1 LFIFF
6 ITHILRLQ
14 FKRKGIEILMSNV
27 KQGLSRKLLARVLS
41 VYFVLTLIVT
51 AGQVFT
57 EYLNAKSHIEDEL
70 KTLKNTFSTS
80 LTRAIWELNTPQA
93 KSIAVGLMELPI
105 VEGVQ
110 IRDENSNYIAD
121 LGRTSKLVS
130 EAITKGVVRDH
141 AGGTFG
147 YSFPL
152 IFEFS
157 GRTSLVGDVTLYSSS
172 AIIFS
177 RIEVGILFLIGNAIV
192 KTAFLVF
199 LFMSAFRSMLTNPLN
214 ELTQQITDFNLD
226 DPESS
231 KLDLSITEDNELK
244 VLETSYNKLID
255 EMIEFQSKLAGTQS
269 ELKQA
274 NQRLDDQ
281 NISLEEE
288 VAKKTATLSRIMLD
302 LEQQKD
308 ELLINQRELRQ
319 ENENRQFVEDE
330 LRKRNTELAT
340 SMETIQMAK
349 DQLVESERMASLGG
363 LVAGIAHD
371 VNTPLGVSV
380 TATSFLK
387 DRVQKLQS
395 AYDDKKLT
403 GSTMTSFLSEA
414 QQTITLLTNNLNRA
428 SDLISSFKQVAVD
441 QTSEAERE
449 INVSEYLTEVVQSL
463 APNFKKTQHTID
475 IHCPDDLSIKCAPGV
490 LAQILI
496 NMIMNSLIHGFED
509 KPKGAIRLDI
519 FERDGNLII
528 DYSDD
533 GRGLDE
539 GTLALHFDAFFTT
552 RRGKGG
558 SGLGTHIMYNL
569 ITQTLG
575 GSIEAFSQPNEGLQ
589 YKIRIPV

>member
-1 LFIFF
+1 
-6 ITHILRLQ
+6 
-14 FKRKGIEILMSNV
+14 
-27 KQGLSRKLLARVLS
+27 
-41 VYFVLTLIVT
+41 VT
-51 AGQVFT
+51 AGQIFT
-57 EYLNAKSHIEDEL
+57 EYLNAKSHIEGEL

-93 KSIAVGLMELPI
+93 KSIAIGLMELPI

-121 LGRTSKLVS
+121 LGRTSKLVGES
-130 EAITKGVVRDH
+130 ITKGVVRDH

-177 RIEVGILFLIGNAIV
+177 RIEVGIFFLIGNAIV

-199 LFMSAFRSMLTNPLN
+199 LFMSAFRTMLTNPLN

-231 KLDLSITEDNELK
+231 KLDLSIDEDNELK

-255 EMIEFQSKLAGTQS
+255 EMIEFQSKLAGTQN
-269 ELKQA
+269 ELQQA
-274 NQRLDDQ
+274 NLRLDDQ

-319 ENENRQFVEDE
+319 ENENRQFIEDE

-380 TATSFLK
+380 TATSFLQ

-403 GSTMTSFLSEA
+403 GNTMTSFLSEA

-490 LAQILI
+490 LAQILT

-509 KPKGAIRLDI
+509 KLKGAIKLEI
-519 FERDGNLII
+519 SEQNNNLII
-528 DYSDD
+528 NYSDD

-539 GTLALHFDAFFTT
+539 ATLTRHFDAFFTT

-569 ITQTLG
+569 VTQTLG
-575 GSIEAFSQPNEGLQ
+575 GHIEAFSQPGQGLQ
-589 YKIRIPV
+589 YKITIPV

>member
-1 LFIFF
+1 
-6 ITHILRLQ
+6 
-14 FKRKGIEILMSNV
+14 
-27 KQGLSRKLLARVLS
+27 
-41 VYFVLTLIVT
+41 VT
-51 AGQVFT
+51 AGQIFT
-57 EYLNAKSHIEDEL
+57 EYLNAKSHIEGEL
-70 KTLKNTFSTS
+70 KTLKNTFSTA
-80 LTRAIWELNTPQA
+80 LTRAIWELNTLQA
-93 KSIAVGLMELPI
+93 KSIASGLMELPI

-110 IRDENSNYIAD
+110 IRDEDSQYIAD
-121 LGRTSKLVS
+121 LGRTSRS
-130 EAITKGVVRDH
+130 FGESITRGEVRDH

-177 RIEVGILFLIGNAIV
+177 RIEVGIFLLIGNAIV

-199 LFMSAFRSMLTNPLN
+199 LFMSTFRTMLTNPLN

-226 DPESS
+226 HPESS
-231 KLDLSITEDNELK
+231 KLDLSIDEDNELK

-255 EMIEFQSKLAGTQS
+255 EMIEFQSKLTGTQN
-269 ELKQA
+269 ELQQA
-274 NQRLDDQ
+274 NLRLDDQ

-288 VAKKTATLSRIMLD
+288 VAKKTATLSRIMMD

-319 ENENRQFVEDE
+319 ENENRQFIEDE

-380 TATSFLK
+380 TATSFLH
-387 DRVQKLQS
+387 DRVKKLQ
-395 AYDDKKLT
+395 AVYDEKKLT
-403 GSTMTSFLSEA
+403 GNTMTSFLSEA
-414 QQTITLLTNNLNRA
+414 EQTITLLTNNLNRA

-463 APNFKKTQHTID
+463 APNFKKTQHSID

-490 LAQILI
+490 LAQILT
-496 NMIMNSLIHGFED
+496 NMIMNSLTHGFED
-509 KPKGAIRLDI
+509 KPKGAIKLEILEQDN
-519 FERDGNLII
+519 NLII
-528 DYSDD
+528 NYSDD
-533 GRGLDE
+533 GIGLDE
-539 GTLALHFDAFFTT
+539 ATLKRHFDAFFTT

-569 ITQTLG
+569 VTQTLG
-575 GSIEAFSQPNEGLQ
+575 GGIEAFSQPGKGLQ
-589 YKIRIPV
+589 YKITIPV

>member
-1 LFIFF
+1 MANI
-6 ITHILRLQ
+6 
-14 FKRKGIEILMSNV
+14 
-27 KQGLSRKLLARVLS
+27 KQGLSKRLLARVLS
-41 VYFVLTLIVT
+41 VYFVLTLVVT
-51 AGQVFT
+51 VFQVFT

-70 KTLKNTFSTS
+70 QTLKNTFSTS

-93 KSIAVGLMELPI
+93 KSIATGLMELPI

-110 IRDENSNYIAD
+110 IRDENGNYIAD
-121 LGRTSKLVS
+121 LGLTNKQLNES
-130 EAITKGVVRDH
+130 ITKGVVRDH

-172 AIIFS
+172 TIIFG
-177 RIEVGILFLIGNAIV
+177 RIEVGIFFLIGNALI

-199 LFMSAFRSMLTNPLN
+199 LFMNAFRNMLTKPLT
-214 ELTQQITDFNLD
+214 ELTQQISEFNLD

-231 KLDLSITEDNELK
+231 KLDLSVDEDNELT
-244 VLETSYNKLID
+244 LLQNSYNNLID
-255 EMIEFQSKLAGTQS
+255 DLVSFQLKLAGAQG
-269 ELKQA
+269 ELQA
-274 NQRLDDQ
+274 ANRRLDDQ

-288 VAKKTATLSRIMLD
+288 VAKKTATLSKIMLD

-330 LRKRNTELAT
+330 LRKRNSELAT
-340 SMETIQMAK
+340 SMDTLQLAK

-380 TATSFLK
+380 TATSFLQE
-387 DRVQKLQS
+387 RVVNLQS
-395 AYDDKKLT
+395 AFEEKKLT
-403 GSTMTSFLSEA
+403 SSTMSSFLTDA

-449 INVSEYLTEVVQSL
+449 INVRQYLGEVVHSL
-463 APNFKKTQHTID
+463 APNLKKTQHTIE
-475 IHCPDDLSIKCAPGV
+475 IHCPDDLMILCAPGV
-490 LAQILI
+490 LAQIFT
-496 NMIMNSLIHGFED
+496 NMIMNSLIHGFEN
-509 KPKGAIRLDI
+509 KIKGTIKIDI
-519 FERDGNLII
+519 SRIKNKLII
-528 DYSDD
+528 NYQDD
-533 GRGLDE
+533 GKGLSEDILE
-539 GTLALHFDAFFTT
+539 RHFDAFFTT

-569 ITQTLG
+569 VTQTLKG
-575 GSIEAFSQPNEGLQ
+575 DIEAFSKVHQGLR
-589 YKIRIPV
+589 YKISIPV

>member
-1 LFIFF
+1 
-6 ITHILRLQ
+6 
-14 FKRKGIEILMSNV
+14 MPNV
-27 KQGLSRKLLARVLS
+27 KQGLSKKLLARVLS

-80 LTRAIWELNTPQA
+80 LTRAIWELNTIQA

-121 LGRTSKLVS
+121 LGRTTKLHNES
-130 EAITKGVVRDH
+130 ITKGAVRDH
-141 AGGTFG
+141 IGGTFG

-172 AIIFS
+172 TIIFS

-199 LFMSAFRSMLTNPLN
+199 LFMSAFRTMLTNPLN
-214 ELTQQITDFNLD
+214 ELTQQIADFNLN

-231 KLDLSITEDNELK
+231 KLDLSITEENELK

-255 EMIEFQSKLAGTQS
+255 EIIAFQSRLAGTQS
-269 ELKQA
+269 ELQQA

-319 ENENRQFVEDE
+319 ENENRQFIEDE

-380 TATSFLK
+380 TATSFLQ
-387 DRVQKLQS
+387 DRVQKLQN

-441 QTSEAERE
+441 QTSEAVRE

-475 IHCPDDLSIKCAPGV
+475 IHCPDDISIKCAPGV
-490 LAQILI
+490 LAQILT

-509 KPKGAIRLDI
+509 KPKGAIKLDI
-519 FERDGNLII
+519 SDKNGNLVI
-528 DYSDD
+528 DYTDD

-539 GTLALHFDAFFTT
+539 GTLARHFDAFFTT

-569 ITQTLG
+569 VTQTLG
-575 GSIEAFSQPNEGLQ
+575 GTIEVFSEPDKGLQ
-589 YKIRIPV
+589 YKITIPF

>member
-1 LFIFF
+1 
-6 ITHILRLQ
+6 
-14 FKRKGIEILMSNV
+14 M
-27 KQGLSRKLLARVLS
+27 
-41 VYFVLTLIVT
+41 VT
-51 AGQVFT
+51 AGQIFT
-57 EYLNAKSHIEDEL
+57 EYLNAKSHIEGEL

-93 KSIAVGLMELPI
+93 RTIALGLIELPI

-110 IRDENSNYIAD
+110 IRDENGNYIAD
-121 LGRTSKLVS
+121 LGRTSELDGES
-130 EAITKGVVRDH
+130 LNKGILRDH

-147 YSFPL
+147 FSFPL

-177 RIEVGILFLIGNAIV
+177 RIEVGLFFLIGNAIV

-199 LFMSAFRSMLTNPLN
+199 LFMNAFRTMLTNPLN

-231 KLDLSITEDNELK
+231 KLDLKIDEDNENNELK

-255 EMIEFQSKLAGTQS
+255 EMIVFQSKLAGTQR
-269 ELKQA
+269 ELQQA

-308 ELLINQRELRQ
+308 VLLVNQRELRQ
-319 ENENRQFVEDE
+319 ENENRQFIEAE
-330 LRKRNTELAT
+330 LRNRNTELAN
-340 SMETIQMAK
+340 SMKTIKMTK
-349 DQLVESERMASLGG
+349 NQLVESEKMATLGG

-380 TATSFLK
+380 TATSFLQ
-387 DRVQKLQS
+387 DRLTKLQN
-395 AYDDKKLT
+395 AYDDKTLT
-403 GSTMTSFLSEA
+403 GNTMTSFMSEA

-441 QTSEAERE
+441 QTSEAIRE
-449 INVSEYLTEVVQSL
+449 VNVSEYLSEVVRSL

-475 IHCPDDLSIKCAPGV
+475 IHCPDDLLIKCAPGV
-490 LAQILI
+490 LAQILT
-496 NMIMNSLIHGFED
+496 NMIMNSLIHGFEN
-509 KPKGAIRLDI
+509 KIKGAIRLDI
-519 FERDGNLII
+519 SEQDDNLVIN
-528 DYSDD
+528 YSDD
-533 GRGLDE
+533 GRGLDKE
-539 GTLALHFDAFFTT
+539 NLKRHFDAFFTT

-558 SGLGTHIMYNL
+558 SGLGTHIMNNL
-569 ITQTLG
+569 VTQTLG
-575 GSIEAFSQPNEGLQ
+575 GQIEVFSQLDQGLQ
-589 YKIRIPV
+589 YKITIPV

>member
-1 LFIFF
+1 
-6 ITHILRLQ
+6 
-14 FKRKGIEILMSNV
+14 M
-27 KQGLSRKLLARVLS
+27 
-41 VYFVLTLIVT
+41 T
-51 AGQVFT
+51 AGQIFT
-57 EYLNAKSHIEDEL
+57 EYLNAKSHIEGEL

-121 LGRTSKLVS
+121 LGRTSKLVGES
-130 EAITKGVVRDH
+130 ITKGVVRDH

-177 RIEVGILFLIGNAIV
+177 RIEVGIFFLIGNAIV

-199 LFMSAFRSMLTNPLN
+199 LFMSAFRTMLTNPLN

-231 KLDLSITEDNELK
+231 KLDLSIDEDNELK

-255 EMIEFQSKLAGTQS
+255 EMIEFQSKLAGTQH
-269 ELKQA
+269 ELQKA
-274 NQRLDDQ
+274 NLRLDDQ

-308 ELLINQRELRQ
+308 ELLVNQRELRQ
-319 ENENRQFVEDE
+319 ENENRQFIEDE

-380 TATSFLK
+380 TATSFLH
-387 DRVQKLQS
+387 DRVKKLQS
-395 AYDDKKLT
+395 AYENKKLT
-403 GSTMTSFLSEA
+403 GNTMTSFLSEA
-414 QQTITLLTNNLNRA
+414 EQTITLLTNNLNRA

-490 LAQILI
+490 LAQILT

-509 KPKGAIRLDI
+509 KTKGAIRLEISEQDN
-519 FERDGNLII
+519 NLVIN
-528 DYSDD
+528 YSDD

-539 GTLALHFDAFFTT
+539 GTLKRHFDAFFTT

-569 ITQTLG
+569 VTQTLG
-575 GSIEAFSQPNEGLQ
+575 GDIEAFSKPGEGLK
-589 YKIRIPV
+589 YIITIPV

>member
-1 LFIFF
+1 
-6 ITHILRLQ
+6 
-14 FKRKGIEILMSNV
+14 MSNV

-141 AGGTFG
+141 SGGTFG

-199 LFMSAFRSMLTNPLN
+199 LFMSAFRTMLTNPLN
-214 ELTQQITDFNLD
+214 ELTQQISDFNLD

-255 EMIEFQSKLAGTQS
+255 EMIAFQSKLAGTRR
-269 ELKQA
+269 ELQQA
-274 NQRLDDQ
+274 NQQLDDQ

-319 ENENRQFVEDE
+319 ENENRQFIEDE

-380 TATSFLK
+380 TATSFLQ
-387 DRVQKLQS
+387 DRVKKLQS

-441 QTSEAERE
+441 QTSEAVRE

-490 LAQILI
+490 LAQILT

-509 KPKGAIRLDI
+509 KPKGAIKLEI
-519 FERDGNLII
+519 SEKDGNLII

-539 GTLALHFDAFFTT
+539 GTLARHFDAFFTT

-569 ITQTLG
+569 VTQTLG
-575 GSIEAFSQPNEGLQ
+575 GSIEALSQPNKGLQ
-589 YKIRIPV
+589 YKISIPV

>member
-1 LFIFF
+1 MANI
-6 ITHILRLQ
+6 
-14 FKRKGIEILMSNV
+14 
-27 KQGLSRKLLARVLS
+27 KQGLSKRLLARVLS
-41 VYFVLTLIVT
+41 VYFVLTLVVT
-51 AGQVFT
+51 VFQVFT

-70 KTLKNTFSTS
+70 QTLKNTFSTS

-93 KSIAVGLMELPI
+93 KSIATGLMELPI

-110 IRDENSNYIAD
+110 IRDENGNYIAD
-121 LGRTSKLVS
+121 LGLTNKQLNES
-130 EAITKGVVRDH
+130 ITKGVVRDH

-172 AIIFS
+172 TIIFG
-177 RIEVGILFLIGNAIV
+177 RIEVGIFFLIGNALI

-199 LFMSAFRSMLTNPLN
+199 LFMNAFRNMLTKPLT
-214 ELTQQITDFNLD
+214 ELTQQISEFNLD

-231 KLDLSITEDNELK
+231 KLDLSVDEDNELT
-244 VLETSYNKLID
+244 LLQNSYNNLID
-255 EMIEFQSKLAGTQS
+255 DLVSFQLKLAGAQG
-269 ELKQA
+269 ELQA
-274 NQRLDDQ
+274 ANRRLDDQ

-288 VAKKTATLSRIMLD
+288 VAKKTATLSKIMLD

-308 ELLINQRELRQ
+308 ELLINQRELSQ

-330 LRKRNTELAT
+330 LRKRNSELAT
-340 SMETIQMAK
+340 SMDTLQLAK

-380 TATSFLK
+380 TATSFLQE
-387 DRVQKLQS
+387 RVVNLQS
-395 AYDDKKLT
+395 AFEEKKLT
-403 GSTMTSFLSEA
+403 SSTMSSFLTDA

-441 QTSEAERE
+441 QASEAERE
-449 INVSEYLTEVVQSL
+449 INVRQYLGEVVHSL
-463 APNFKKTQHTID
+463 APNLKKTQHTIE
-475 IHCPDDLSIKCAPGV
+475 IHCPDDLMILCAPGV
-490 LAQILI
+490 LAQIFT
-496 NMIMNSLIHGFED
+496 NMIMNSLIHGFEN
-509 KPKGAIRLDI
+509 KIKGTIKIDI
-519 FERDGNLII
+519 SRIKNKLII
-528 DYSDD
+528 NYQDD
-533 GRGLDE
+533 GKGLPEDILE
-539 GTLALHFDAFFTT
+539 RHFDAFFTT

-569 ITQTLG
+569 VTQTLKG
-575 GSIEAFSQPNEGLQ
+575 DIEAFSKVHQGLR
-589 YKIRIPV
+589 YKISIPV

>member
-1 LFIFF
+1 
-6 ITHILRLQ
+6 
-14 FKRKGIEILMSNV
+14 
-27 KQGLSRKLLARVLS
+27 
-41 VYFVLTLIVT
+41 
-51 AGQVFT
+51 
-57 EYLNAKSHIEDEL
+57 
-70 KTLKNTFSTS
+70 
-80 LTRAIWELNTPQA
+80 
-93 KSIAVGLMELPI
+93 
-105 VEGVQ
+105 
-110 IRDENSNYIAD
+110 
-121 LGRTSKLVS
+121 
-130 EAITKGVVRDH
+130 
-141 AGGTFG
+141 
-147 YSFPL
+147 
-152 IFEFS
+152 
-157 GRTSLVGDVTLYSSS
+157 
-172 AIIFS
+172 
-177 RIEVGILFLIGNAIV
+177 
-192 KTAFLVF
+192 
-199 LFMSAFRSMLTNPLN
+199 LTNPLN

-231 KLDLSITEDNELK
+231 KLDLSIDEDNELK

-255 EMIEFQSKLAGTQS
+255 EMIEFQSRLAGSQH
-269 ELKQA
+269 ELQKA
-274 NQRLDDQ
+274 NLRLDDQ

-319 ENENRQFVEDE
+319 ENENRQFIEDE

-380 TATSFLK
+380 TATSFLH
-387 DRVQKLQS
+387 DRVKKLQS
-395 AYDDKKLT
+395 AYESKKLT
-403 GSTMTSFLSEA
+403 GNTMTSFLSEA
-414 QQTITLLTNNLNRA
+414 EQTITLLTNNLNRA

-490 LAQILI
+490 LAQILT

-509 KPKGAIRLDI
+509 KTKGAIRLEISEQDN
-519 FERDGNLII
+519 NLVIN
-528 DYSDD
+528 YSDD

-539 GTLALHFDAFFTT
+539 GTLKRHFDAFFTT

-569 ITQTLG
+569 VTQTLSG
-575 GSIEAFSQPNEGLQ
+575 DIEAFSKPGEGLK
-589 YKIRIPV
+589 YIITIPV

>member
-1 LFIFF
+1 
-6 ITHILRLQ
+6 
-14 FKRKGIEILMSNV
+14 MSNV

-51 AGQVFT
+51 AGQIFT
-57 EYLNAKSHIEDEL
+57 EYLNAKSHIEGEL
-70 KTLKNTFSTS
+70 KTLKNTFSTA
-80 LTRAIWELNTPQA
+80 LTRAIWELNTLQA
-93 KSIAVGLMELPI
+93 KSIASGLMELPI

-110 IRDENSNYIAD
+110 IRDENSLYIAD
-121 LGRTSKLVS
+121 LGRTSS
-130 EAITKGVVRDH
+130 QFDESITKGVVRDH
-141 AGGTFG
+141 ADGTFG
-147 YSFPL
+147 FSFPL

-157 GRTSLVGDVTLYSSS
+157 GRTSLLGDVTLYSSS
-172 AIIFS
+172 AIILS
-177 RIEVGILFLIGNAIV
+177 RIEVGIFFLIGNAIV

-199 LFMSAFRSMLTNPLN
+199 LFMSAFRTMLTNPLN

-226 DPESS
+226 HPESS
-231 KLDLSITEDNELK
+231 KLDLSIDEDNELK

-255 EMIEFQSKLAGTQS
+255 EMIEFQSKLTGTQN
-269 ELKQA
+269 ELQQA
-274 NQRLDDQ
+274 NLRLDDQ

-319 ENENRQFVEDE
+319 ENENRQFIEDE

-380 TATSFLK
+380 TATSFLH
-387 DRVQKLQS
+387 DRVKKLQA
-395 AYDDKKLT
+395 AYDEKKLT
-403 GSTMTSFLSEA
+403 GNTMTSFLSEA
-414 QQTITLLTNNLNRA
+414 EQTITLLTNNLNRA
-428 SDLISSFKQVAVD
+428 CDLISSFKQVAVD

-490 LAQILI
+490 LAQILT

-509 KPKGAIRLDI
+509 KPKGAIKLEISEQDN
-519 FERDGNLII
+519 NLII
-528 DYSDD
+528 NYSDD
-533 GRGLDE
+533 GIGLDE
-539 GTLALHFDAFFTT
+539 ATLKRHFDAFFTT

-569 ITQTLG
+569 VTQTLG
-575 GSIEAFSQPNEGLQ
+575 GGIEAFSQPGKGLQ
-589 YKIRIPV
+589 YKINIPV

>member
-1 LFIFF
+1 
-6 ITHILRLQ
+6 
-14 FKRKGIEILMSNV
+14 MSNV

-51 AGQVFT
+51 TGQIFT
-57 EYLNAKSHIEDEL
+57 EYLNAKSHIESEL

-93 KSIAVGLMELPI
+93 KSIALGLMALPI

-110 IRDENSNYIAD
+110 IRDENSKYIAD
-121 LGRTSKLVS
+121 LGRTSKLIGES
-130 EAITKGVVRDH
+130 ITKGVVKNH
-141 AGGTFG
+141 SGGTFG

-172 AIIFS
+172 AVIFG
-177 RIEVGILFLIGNAIV
+177 RIEVGIFFLIGNAII

-199 LFMSAFRSMLTNPLN
+199 LFMSAFRNMLTNPLN
-214 ELTQQITDFNLD
+214 ELSQQITEFSLD

-231 KLDLSITEDNELK
+231 KLDLNIQDDNELK
-244 VLETSYNKLID
+244 LLETSYNKLID
-255 EMIEFQSKLAGTQS
+255 EMIEFQTKLAGTQS
-269 ELKQA
+269 ELQQA
-274 NQRLDDQ
+274 NFMLDDQ

-288 VAKKTATLSRIMLD
+288 VAKKTATLSKIMLD

-319 ENENRQFVEDE
+319 ENVNRQFIEDE
-330 LRKRNTELAT
+330 LRKRDSELAT

-380 TATSFLK
+380 TATSFLQ
-387 DRVQKLQS
+387 DRLKKLQN
-395 AYDDKKLT
+395 AYDEKKLT
-403 GSTMTSFLSEA
+403 GNTMNSFFSEA
-414 QQTITLLTNNLNRA
+414 DQTITLLTNNLSRA

-449 INVSEYLTEVVQSL
+449 VNVSEYLTEVVQSL

-475 IHCPDDLSIKCAPGV
+475 IYCPDNLSIVCAPGV
-490 LAQILI
+490 LAQIVT
-496 NMIMNSLIHGFED
+496 NMIMNSLIHGFEGRV
-509 KPKGAIRLDI
+509 KGAIKL
-519 FERDGNLII
+519 EVSEQNYNLVINYTDNGI
-528 DYSDD
+528 
-533 GRGLDE
+533 GLDE
-539 GTLALHFDAFFTT
+539 ETLKRHFDAFFTT

-569 ITQTLG
+569 VTQTLG
-575 GSIEAFSQPNEGLQ
+575 GIIEAFSKPGQGLQ
-589 YKIRIPV
+589 YIITIPV

>member
-1 LFIFF
+1 
-6 ITHILRLQ
+6 
-14 FKRKGIEILMSNV
+14 
-27 KQGLSRKLLARVLS
+27 
-41 VYFVLTLIVT
+41 VT
-51 AGQVFT
+51 AGQIFT
-57 EYLNAKSHIEDEL
+57 EYLNAKSHIEGEL

-121 LGRTSKLVS
+121 LGRTSKLVGES
-130 EAITKGVVRDH
+130 ITKGVVRDH
-141 AGGTFG
+141 SGGTFG

-177 RIEVGILFLIGNAIV
+177 RIEVGIFFLVGNAIV

-199 LFMSAFRSMLTNPLN
+199 LFMSAFRTMLTNPLN

-231 KLDLSITEDNELK
+231 KLDLSIDEDNELK

-255 EMIEFQSKLAGTQS
+255 EMIEFQSRLAGSQH
-269 ELKQA
+269 ELQKA
-274 NQRLDDQ
+274 NLRLDDQ

-319 ENENRQFVEDE
+319 ENENRQFIEDE

-380 TATSFLK
+380 TATSFLH
-387 DRVQKLQS
+387 DRVKKLQS
-395 AYDDKKLT
+395 AYESKKLT
-403 GSTMTSFLSEA
+403 GNTMTSFLSEA
-414 QQTITLLTNNLNRA
+414 EQTITLLTNNLNRA

-490 LAQILI
+490 LAQILT

-509 KPKGAIRLDI
+509 KTKGAIRLEISEQDN
-519 FERDGNLII
+519 NLVIN
-528 DYSDD
+528 YSDD

-539 GTLALHFDAFFTT
+539 GTLKRHFDAFFTT

-569 ITQTLG
+569 VTQTLSG
-575 GSIEAFSQPNEGLQ
+575 DIEAFSKPGEGLK
-589 YKIRIPV
+589 YIITIPV